1 MKINDYDIIPVY
13 KLSLEKKIMI
23 LEWRNHESIRKWMYD
38 SEIISEVLHLKFIE
52 NLKNNTKNKYFLV
65 QKNNTEIGVIYFN
78 KIDVIN
84 KSTYFGLYS
93 NVNCKIAGI
102 GRILEKK
109 SIDFIFD
116 TLKLNTLKLEV
127 FSDNI
132 KVINLHKKFKF
143 REVGKRIVNKKEVI
157 CMELKYENR

>member
-84 KSTYFGLYS
+84 KSTYFGLYANINLS
-93 NVNCKIAGI
+93 GVGSALLEIICNYAFEQLKI
-102 GRILEKK
+102 
-109 SIDFIFD
+109 SS
-116 TLKLNTLKLEV
+116 LNAEV
-127 FSDNI
+127 FKKNKKAI
-132 KVINLHKKFKF
+132 YLYNKFKF
-143 REVGKRIVNKKEVI
+143 REVGKRIVSDKEVI